1 MFSLSLRERVS
12 REAGWV
18 RGPPLATFSLGAE
31 KSVFPLPWERVSA
44 SWRTGEGP
52 PPATCH

>member
-31 KSVFPLPWERVSA
+31 KSVFPLPWERVSRQLA
-44 SWRTGEGP
+44 DG
-52 PPATCH
+52 